1 MNHQN
6 QIAPFLAAALIT
18 LTLASIATPQT
29 PIPTATPQ
37 NSLDIEVIGLRND
50 SGEVGCSIFNDAK
63 GFPRDDSK
71 VLVNVWA
78 PIRNRKA
85 TCEFT
90 TLDPGQYAA
99 VVFHDENGDHKFNM
113 NAFGMPM
120 EGYGFSNDAAALFAP
135 PTFQSAAFTYNGNR
149 LYIIINIR
157 Y

>member
-1 MNHQN
+1 MKHPN
-6 QIAPFLAAALIT
+6 QIALLFAIIALM
-18 LTLASIATPQT
+18 LASIATAQT
-29 PIPTATPQ
+29 PTSTATPP

-50 SGEVGCSIFNDAK
+50 SGEVGCSVFNSAN

-71 VLVNVWA
+71 VLVHVWA
-78 PIRNRKA
+78 PIHNRKA

-90 TLDPGQYAA
+90 ALEPGQYAA
-99 VVFHDENGDHKFNM
+99 VVFHDENGDRKFNM

-149 LYIIINIR
+149 LYLIINIR